1 MSPETI
7 MSLKPATEELE
18 FNGERFIPGAAVEIS
33 YHHWLRYFFALQF
46 AQDKRVL
53 DVASGEGYG
62 SAYLA
67 SVAKKVDGFDASA
80 EAVAHAR
87 SVYGDNPRV
96 SFTRADIDGFFR
108 DTNPESY
115 DLVTAFEI
123 IEHVDERAQL
133 ALLEGIHHVLAPGGV
148 AIISSPDNQ
157 LYSDVRL
164 SKNPFHVREMYRDE
178 FATLLGRVFPAVR
191 MFEQLTYTG
200 SALFEWGGTRADLCE
215 MAWTDMIRLKGRCQA
230 GIRGAGEYL
239 IAAVAKKEF
248 DGTIESAVILDR
260 ARKLI
265 GEEVY
270 SKHLEVEERKRNEQ
284 EARNEAQKLRAELQ
298 IRAAWVDPDEVARR
312 DAIHQAVIDRLLRIV
327 ARNAGELAE
336 AQHAAEPRRL
346 RDEVQQLREE
356 LESERAQHAAL
367 RGMVSVQL
375 VHRAKRVWDRVPFV
389 KNVVKSLIKRA
400 I

>member
-148 AIISSPDNQ
+148 AIISSPDKQ

-200 SALFEWGGTRADLCE
+200 SALFESGATRADLCE

-230 GIRGAGEYL
+230 GLRGAGEYL

-248 DGTIESAVILDR
+248 EGTIESAVILDR